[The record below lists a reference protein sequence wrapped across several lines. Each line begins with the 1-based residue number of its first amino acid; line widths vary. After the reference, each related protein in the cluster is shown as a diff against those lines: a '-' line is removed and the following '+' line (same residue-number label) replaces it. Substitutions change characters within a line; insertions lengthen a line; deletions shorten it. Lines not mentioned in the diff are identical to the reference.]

1 MSAVVPVVPGI
12 RKIGLII
19 FFDITCFLHHT
30 GNWTPPLCPDNLV
43 ERIAAMSLNPN
54 VEPVVQ
60 TTLRDG
66 HTIAVKE
73 LRTIIREK
81 QRMLQRGRD

>member
-1 MSAVVPVVPGI
+1 
-12 RKIGLII
+12 
-19 FFDITCFLHHT
+19 
-30 GNWTPPLCPDNLV
+30 
-43 ERIAAMSLNPN
+43 MSLNPN

>member
-1 MSAVVPVVPGI
+1 MKVFNLCVTDFILSHP
-12 RKIGLII
+12 
-19 FFDITCFLHHT
+19 T
-30 GNWTPPLCPDNLV
+30 GDWAPPLCPDDLI

-66 HTIAVKE
+66 HLIAVQEMRAVIKE
-73 LRTIIREK
+73 KL
-81 QRMLQRGRD
+81 RMLRSRD